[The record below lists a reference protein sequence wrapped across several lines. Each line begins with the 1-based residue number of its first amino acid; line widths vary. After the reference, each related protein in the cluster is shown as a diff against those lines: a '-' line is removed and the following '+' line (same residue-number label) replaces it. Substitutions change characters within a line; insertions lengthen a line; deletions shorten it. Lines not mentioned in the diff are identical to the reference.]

1 VEGRAARIEA
11 LYRRAL
17 AEARRAYD
25 PARHLIGQPGVGGT
39 VYRPAMS
46 LPLAEAL
53 LREGDTVGARSGAA
67 EAAAIVAAVLDS
79 QELDPEHPHHGNFLW
94 LAGDAEV
101 ADLNAVQFV
110 LRGLLPLL
118 VKHADRL
125 PGDLVARARAA
136 VRAAL
141 QEEERLAVAPTYT
154 NIHLQALFGLIV
166 GGEWLDDAHFAR
178 VGRTRWGEW
187 VRFTARDGAP
197 HEYNSP
203 GYGAIDLSALAALH
217 GLVRDRLVA
226 LQARVMY
233 ERLWL
238 HLALRY
244 HVPTGQ
250 HAGPHC
256 RCYWDAMASGRGGLQ
271 ELLWREL
278 GWPDLDPPPASLE
291 LALTEHW
298 LPDVVRDWL
307 EGQARHLPCEVR
319 ERTSGADLTTY
330 MTAGYALGTASRT
343 YRLGQDDFYIEHQ
356 ANHLALHYRRRQ
368 GWAMVYSRYVV
379 NDRHRGR
386 LGAAP
391 DRPATINFYDQGE
404 FASVQ
409 ARNRAIALY
418 ALERQP
424 EEVHSLKTVVV
435 FPPPESL
442 DELWVDRAPVTPAE
456 LPRELPP
463 GAWVAVGDGAV
474 WVGVRVLAPSQLGRR
489 APTQLERGPE
499 GELWLTA
506 YNYRGPA
513 KRFWEYASLGGAF
526 WRGNL
531 RAGFVIEVADRDAF
545 PSAAA
550 FVAHL
555 AASEVEDSVDAEHVR
570 RVTYRSGGAEL
581 AIAYDLWRTEPR
593 GRWLNGRPYQPPSLD
608 SPVAVQGDGGRLRLG
623 DAVVTTEPT
632 PIWLTSAGDGYAV
645 VNPLDRP
652 TPLRLETGRGRLDVE
667 RFGVG
672 RLEWHGGDAVVDA
685 LDASGGEVGVRE
697 DAETPSP

>member
-1 VEGRAARIEA
+1 LEGRAARIEA
-11 LYRRAL
+11 LYRRGL
-17 AEARRAYD
+17 AEARGAYD
-25 PARHLIGQPGVGGT
+25 PARHLIGQPGVAGT

-53 LREGDTVGARSGAA
+53 LREGDTFGARSGAA

-79 QELDPEHPHHGNFLW
+79 QELDPDHPHHGNFLW

-101 ADLNAVQFV
+101 VDLNAVQFV

-125 PGDLVARARAA
+125 PDDLVARARAA

-141 QEEERLAVAPTYT
+141 AEEERLAVAPTYT
-154 NIHLQALFGLIV
+154 NIHLQALFGLVV
-166 GGEWLDDAHFAR
+166 GGEWLDDAHFTGIGRAR
-178 VGRTRWGEW
+178 WAEW

-203 GYGAIDLSALAALH
+203 GYGPIDLSALAALH

-256 RCYWDAMASGRGGLQ
+256 RCYWGTMASGRGGLQ

-278 GWPDLDPPPASLE
+278 GWPDLDPPPASLD

-298 LPDVVRDWL
+298 LPEVVRDWL
-307 EGQARHLPCEVR
+307 ESQARHLPCEIR
-319 ERTSGADLTTY
+319 ERANGADLTTY

-368 GWAMVYSRYVV
+368 GWAMVYCRYVV

-456 LPRELPP
+456 LPHELPP
-463 GAWVAVGDGAV
+463 GAWVAIGDGDV
-474 WVGVRVLAPSQLGRR
+474 WIGVLVLEPSQLGRR

-499 GELWLTA
+499 GDLWLTA
-506 YNYRGPA
+506 HNYRGPA

-531 RAGFVIEVADRDAF
+531 RAGFVIEVADRGAF

-550 FVAHL
+550 FVEHL
-555 AASEVEDSVDAEHVR
+555 AAAEVEDAVDAEHVR
-570 RVTYRSGGAEL
+570 RVAYRSGGDEL
-581 AIAYDLWRTEPR
+581 SIAYDLWRTEPR
-593 GRWLNGRPYQPPSLD
+593 GRWLNGRAYEPPSLD
-608 SPVAVQGDGGRLRLG
+608 SPVAVQGDGGRLALG
-623 DAVVTTEPT
+623 DAVATTEPT
-632 PIWLTSAGDGYAV
+632 PIWLTSAAGRYAV

-652 TPLRLETGRGRLDVE
+652 TPLRLETARGRLDVE

-672 RLEWHGGDAVVDA
+672 RLEWDGGDAVVEG
-685 LDASGGEVGVRE
+685 LEGS
-697 DAETPSP
+697 